1 MRFDTHNINNESEE
15 EAFEMSEIL
24 RGLTRDGSA
33 SILVINSTDIVN
45 EAIRIHKTS
54 PTATAAL
61 GRVLTVTSLMGT
73 TLKDKGNSISVN
85 FRGDGAG
92 GHILAVSDY
101 MGNVRGYIQNPSA
114 DLPLNSRGKLDV
126 GGLVGR
132 GTLNVIKDIGEKEPY
147 VGITNI
153 TSGEI
158 AEDIAVYYAESEQI
172 PTVCALG
179 VLVAPD
185 GSCSAAGGVIIQ
197 LLPFAAEDTVLAI
210 EKNASE
216 LSEISRL
223 FAQGLSDRQI
233 ADKAL
238 AGIDYDVFD
247 TITVSYRC
255 TCSRKRVGRAL
266 LSLSPYELFN
276 ILAAEKVMKVNCQF
290 CDREYS
296 FDGADIEKLR
306 EEKKRE
312 DEEKDSE
319 KKSGDN

>member
-1 MRFDTHNINNESEE
+1 
-15 EAFEMSEIL
+15 MSEIL
-24 RGLTRDGSA
+24 RGMTRDGSA

-45 EAIRIHKTS
+45 EAIRIHNTS

-61 GRVLTVTSLMGT
+61 GRVLTAASLMGT
-73 TLKDKGNSISVN
+73 TLKDKGNSLSVN
-85 FRGDGAG
+85 FKGDGPG

-101 MGNVRGYIQNPSA
+101 AGNVRGYIQNPSA
-114 DLPLNSRGKLDV
+114 DLPLNRRGKLDV
-126 GGLVGR
+126 GGLVGK

-147 VGITNI
+147 IGITDI
-153 TSGEI
+153 SSGEI
-158 AEDIAVYYAESEQI
+158 AEDITRYYAESEQI

-179 VLVAPD
+179 VLVGTDSRCA
-185 GSCSAAGGVIIQ
+185 AAGGVMIQ
-197 LLPFAAEDTVLAI
+197 LLPFAAEETIGAI
-210 EKNASE
+210 ERNSAC

-223 FAQGLSDRQI
+223 FSRGLSNKEV
-233 ADKAL
+233 ADMAL
-238 AGIDYDVFD
+238 SGVEYDIFD
-247 TITVSYRC
+247 TIEVCYKC

-276 ILAAEKVMKVNCQF
+276 LLSTEKVIKVNCQF

-312 DEEKDSE
+312 EEAES
-319 KKSGDN
+319 SPS